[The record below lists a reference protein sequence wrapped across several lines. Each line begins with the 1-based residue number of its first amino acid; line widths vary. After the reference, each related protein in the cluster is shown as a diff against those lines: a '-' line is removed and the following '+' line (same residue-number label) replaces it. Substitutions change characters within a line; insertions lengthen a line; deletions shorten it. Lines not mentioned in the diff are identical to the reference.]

1 MTNLNILLRK
11 RLGIP
16 CDKVIAFE
24 NLNAVLEK
32 AAKAI
37 PFENLC
43 IIENRTNEITKENLI
58 KKILEQNEGGLCY
71 ELNSVLYFFLIE
83 NGFNTNLIRAI
94 RYNYNSQKWSTMGKT
109 HVANM
114 IKHNGQF
121 YIVDIGFWGNSP
133 LKLVP
138 VNGETVT
145 SNNGEFKVENINSEH
160 GDSVFYIKLK
170 HKDTD
175 WKIGYAFDSK
185 KVMKD
190 LAELNEVQKINIE
203 HSESKFNNKSLITK
217 FTDKGTM
224 TLTNT
229 SFTEWV
235 DGKLKKKEIDK
246 KLFLEIAKRYFGL

>member
-1 MTNLNILLRK
+1 MTNLDRLFRK

-16 CDKVIAFE
+16 CDKVITFE

-32 AAKAI
+32 AAKSI

-43 IIENRTNEITKENLI
+43 IIENRTNEITRENLI
-58 KKILEQNEGGLCY
+58 KKVIEQNEGGLCY
-71 ELNSVLYFFLIE
+71 ELNSIFYFFLIE
-83 NGFNTNLIRAI
+83 NGFHTNLIRAI
-94 RYNYNSQKWSTMGKT
+94 RYNYSSQKWSTMGKT

-114 IKHNGQF
+114 IKHNGQL
-121 YIVDIGFWGNSP
+121 YIVDIGFGVNSP

-138 VNGETVT
+138 LNGETVT
-145 SNNGEFKVENINSEH
+145 SNNGELKVENLDSEH
-160 GDSVFYIKLK
+160 GDSIFYMKLK

-190 LAELNEVQKINIE
+190 LAELNEVQKINTG
-203 HSESKFNNKSLITK
+203 HPESKFNKKPLMTK

-224 TLTNT
+224 TLTDT
-229 SFTEWV
+229 SFTEWA
-235 DGKLKKKEIDK
+235 DGKLKKKEIDE
-246 KLFLEIAKRYFGL
+246 KLFHEIAKRYFDL